1 MILSFDCKE
10 TKKVSLGQYSKS
22 WNLEIRRIA
31 LRRLDYLDSAINLK
45 DLKIP
50 PSNRLHPLRDNLKGF
65 YSISINMKWRIIFIW
80 KNGNAYKV
88 KITSHYK

>member
-1 MILSFDCKE
+1 MILNFDCKE
-10 TKKVSLGQYSKS
+10 TEKVSLGQYSKL
-22 WNLEIRRIA
+22 WNIQIRRIA

-50 PSNRLHPLRDNLKGF
+50 PSNRLHPLKDDLKGF

-88 KITSHYK
+88 KITNHYK

>member
-1 MILSFDCKE
+1 MILNFDCKE
-10 TKKVSLGQYSKS
+10 TEKVSLGQYSKL
-22 WNLEIRRIA
+22 WNIQIRRIA

-50 PSNRLHPLRDNLKGF
+50 PSNRLHPLKDDLKGY

-80 KNGNAYKV
+80 ENENAYKV
-88 KITSHYK
+88 RITNHYK